1 MMQQISIYLTS
12 IILGIMLFFS
22 FVVAP
27 VTFTALNEENARK
40 FIRKIF
46 PYYYIVNLAIS
57 VLVLILFIILKI
69 FSLDFYLILSVTVLD
84 EENSRKFIR
93 KIFPYYYNVNLVI
106 SFLVLIFFVIQKT
119 FSLNFYLILTV
130 AILFVL
136 SNYIL
141 MPLINKYK
149 DENQDKKFKY
159 SHFISVV
166 INFIQM
172 ILLVI
177 ILI

>member
-1 MMQQISIYLTS
+1 MISQISTYMVS
-12 IILGIMLFFS
+12 MVLGIMLFFS

-27 VTFTALNEENARK
+27 VTF
-40 FIRKIF
+40 
-46 PYYYIVNLAIS
+46 
-57 VLVLILFIILKI
+57 
-69 FSLDFYLILSVTVLD
+69 TVLD

-93 KIFPYYYNVNLVI
+93 KIFPYYYTANLLI
-106 SFLVLIFFVIQKT
+106 SFLVLIFFVIQRT
-119 FSLNFYLILTV
+119 FSLNFYLLLTV
-130 AILFVL
+130 AILFAL

-166 INFIQM
+166 INFTQM
-172 ILLVI
+172 IFLVI

>member
-1 MMQQISIYLTS
+1 MEQISIYLTS

-27 VTFTALNEENARK
+27 VTFTALDEENARK

-46 PYYYIVNLAIS
+46 PYYYTVNLTIS

-69 FSLDFYLILSVTVLD
+69 FSLDFYLILSIALLFAVS
-84 EENSRKFIR
+84 N
-93 KIFPYYYNVNLVI
+93 
-106 SFLVLIFFVIQKT
+106 FV
-119 FSLNFYLILTV
+119 
-130 AILFVL
+130 
-136 SNYIL
+136 L
-141 MPLINKYK
+141 MPLINKFR
-149 DENQDKKFKY
+149 DEKQDKKFKR

-166 INFIQM
+166 INFVQM

-177 ILI
+177 VLI